1 MAGVKLTESEVA
13 LILEGTFVSEG
24 FGVTKVKGGGYLE
37 LRVCI
42 VLGIPIE
49 VEKEKTKKRKSLR
62 GEDANEQSLPG

>member
-24 FGVTKVKGGGYLE
+24 FGVIEVKGGGYLE